1 MLTNRAK
8 VAHERATHCSPIQ
21 SLLLAGILIALVSRP
36 VPSLLTIVIA
46 RFSLLVAGRL
56 GIRRA
61 GRYWA
66 EADALR
72 RAMPRLVRA

>member
-1 MLTNRAK
+1 MWTNTAK
-8 VAHERATHCSPIQ
+8 VAHERATHCFPIQ

-36 VPSLLTIVIA
+36 VPSLLMIVIA

-61 GRYWA
+61 GRYLTKV
-66 EADALR
+66 DAPR